1 MIIKTG
7 ECTDNCTTDKFF
19 NGICKIYSDAP
30 LDIKS
35 IIIDKIRNDLLN
47 GKIKSLKIVTLNHN
61 DLLIK
66 DGNIVYQITSSFNQI
81 NNKYENISTINLGE
95 CERKIRDIYGLDD
108 NEDLIIFKIE
118 YYEEKLLIPVIE
130 YEIYHID
137 KKIKIDL
144 NICKDKDILLS
155 IPVKINESE
164 LFKHDPNGG
173 FYNDICYPY
182 TTQFKT
188 DITIS
193 DRRNEFKYNNLSL
206 CEKNCQFRGYDSEK
220 KKVKCSCKAKNEIRL
235 FEIIDIDKDKL
246 FSKFTDINKLTNI
259 FVIKCYY
266 VFFTKNGFIKNIG
279 SYILLFFI
287 FLFLIS
293 IIIFW
298 QREYEKLMALIEKV
312 INKKIK
318 SQEIKI
324 QEKILTEH
332 IIVKKK
338 NVKTVG
344 DEDSMKNEKE
354 KKRKITLDG
363 NKYNNSSSLIKIEKE
378 KSQDLAKPLKEKT
391 KFLDNSNNKKEEFN
405 DKELNDNEINS
416 LEYDKSLKIDHRTY
430 IQYYLSLLRTKHL
443 LIFSFY
449 SSNDYNSLIMK
460 IDLFFV
466 NFSLY
471 YVVNGL
477 FFTDSTMH
485 KIYEEK
491 GTFDFIYEIPKT
503 IYSTIITVII
513 NKILKLLSLTEN
525 NVLELKKEKV
535 DENFLYKV
543 QKEKKN
549 ITIKFYLFF
558 VFSFLFLCFFWYY
571 LGCFCAVFY
580 NTQGHLIKDTLL
592 SFAIS
597 LVYPLAIYLM
607 PGIFRIPSLKQ
618 KNKETLY
625 KFSKIVQL
633 L

>member
-1 MIIKTG
+1 MNIDSNLTLNNNDKLISNYSKNMESYKSLISVKAINNIKKDEFYEYVYDSDIFRNKILKYKYEFINEGSYLLNVTYEGNMFSFLSSKVLRIPFDNYKFSLEYSKLQVFFDDKSIKMNIDSNLTLNNNDIPNFKLFLYNLAHNPMSYDEDDEISISCNFTNNNIGINWKLEYLVDNYEIIFSFDNETKIQYKKLKKGNYSLIIESCEQVKIYNLFLSLPDEEEKFELFSEYTDLEHCYVHCNLCNLIYMIIETG
-7 ECTDNCTTDKFF
+7 ECTDNCTIDKFF

-30 LDIKS
+30 LTNKS

-108 NEDLIIFKIE
+108 NEELIIFKIE

-206 CEKNCQFRGYDSEK
+206 CEKNCQFRGYDSEN
-220 KKVKCSCKAKNEIRL
+220 KKVKCSCNAKNEIRL

-279 SYILLFFI
+279 SYILLI
-287 FLFLIS
+287 IILSNIILLIVFLIKG
-293 IIIFW
+293 
-298 QREYEKLMALIEKV
+298 Y
-312 INKKIK
+312 
-318 SQEIKI
+318 
-324 QEKILTEH
+324 
-332 IIVKKK
+332 
-338 NVKTVG
+338 
-344 DEDSMKNEKE
+344 
-354 KKRKITLDG
+354 
-363 NKYNNSSSLIKIEKE
+363 
-378 KSQDLAKPLKEKT
+378 
-391 KFLDNSNNKKEEFN
+391 
-405 DKELNDNEINS
+405 KELN
-416 LEYDKSLKIDHRTY
+416 
-430 IQYYLSLLRTKHL
+430 
-443 LIFSFY
+443 
-449 SSNDYNSLIMK
+449 
-460 IDLFFV
+460 
-466 NFSLY
+466 
-471 YVVNGL
+471 
-477 FFTDSTMH
+477 
-485 KIYEEK
+485 
-491 GTFDFIYEIPKT
+491 
-503 IYSTIITVII
+503 
-513 NKILKLLSLTEN
+513 
-525 NVLELKKEKV
+525 
-535 DENFLYKV
+535 
-543 QKEKKN
+543 N
-549 ITIKFYLFF
+549 I
-558 VFSFLFLCFFWYY
+558 
-571 LGCFCAVFY
+571 
-580 NTQGHLIKDTLL
+580 
-592 SFAIS
+592 
-597 LVYPLAIYLM
+597 
-607 PGIFRIPSLKQ
+607 
-618 KNKETLY
+618 
-625 KFSKIVQL
+625 
-633 L
+633 